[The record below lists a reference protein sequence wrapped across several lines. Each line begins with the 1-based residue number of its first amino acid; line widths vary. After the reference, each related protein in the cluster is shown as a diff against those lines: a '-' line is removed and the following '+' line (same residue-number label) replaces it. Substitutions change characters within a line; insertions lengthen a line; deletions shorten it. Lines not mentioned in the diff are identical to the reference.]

1 MGIVEVAALAA
12 SAEGG
17 PPAAISTATC
27 SGDEFGGEVT
37 QLLIATFRP
46 PKRDHQILSLDKSGF
61 AQPVAERG
69 DETCGF
75 SGRAGAKKPDHR
87 HGRLLR
93 ARRQRPCR
101 RAAAEQRDELA
112 PLHHSITSSTRAR
125 MVAGTSSPSALAVAR
140 LMTSSNLVDCCTGRL
155 AGFSP
160 LRIWPA

>member
-93 ARRQRPCR
+93 ARRQRPRR
-101 RAAAEQRDELA
+101 RAAQAANE
-112 PLHHSITSSTRAR
+112 ISTIKRTAR
-125 MVAGTSSPSALAVAR
+125 HVFP
-140 LMTSSNLVDCCTGRL
+140 RL
-155 AGFSP
+155 AGRHLSTLSP
-160 LRIWPA
+160 LLGPILGTILKCSESR